1 MTHPPATSRPAFTL
15 IELIL
20 VMVIISIL
28 IAVAS
33 PALSRLN
40 RGQRIDGLARTL
52 VALHEQ
58 ARGLAMRDG
67 RSTRLVIDPD
77 EHEVWIEL
85 EQPGGYAEVAE
96 SWGRRIAID
105 KTITLSFEGATRDGD
120 TYTFACRANGVVQ
133 PGRVELLGASGR
145 EVRVETPSAS
155 EGFVIAKADQAEPD
169 YEWGDDDVESF

>member
-58 ARGLAMRDG
+58 ARSLAMRDG
-67 RSTRLVIDPD
+67 RAYRLVIDPD
-77 EHEVWIEL
+77 EHEAWIEA
-85 EQPGGYAEVAE
+85 EQAGGYAELTQ

-120 TYTFACRANGVVQ
+120 EYTFACLANGVVQ
-133 PGRVELLGASGR
+133 PGYIELVGASGR
-145 EVRVETPSAS
+145 EVRVAAPSAS
-155 EGFVIAKADQAEPD
+155 ESFVIADADEATPS
-169 YEWGDDDVESF
+169 YGWGDDVDSF